1 MRGEGWGGVE
11 NPDTSLV
18 RRLKHSCQYRNTK
31 SKKRRNSQTKTNKK
45 ESGQNKS
52 KTKGGEGES
61 VEKPDTS
68 LARQFKHLN
77 RKQEEQSTRQEN
89 QQTAQIQRY
98 PMRGGGKVQKG
109 GRAGQEKL
117 EALTV
122 FSQKIQARRQRGDQ
136 RGSRREQSS
145 KKLGSNQYRERRSQA
160 HEGSG
165 CKLWYGRNKLVRTIY
180 SPITRGVCFIYPL
193 LR

>member
-1 MRGEGWGGVE
+1 MSVSNHKVE
-11 NPDTSLV
+11 VS
-18 RRLKHSCQYRNTK
+18 RRSPK
-31 SKKRRNSQTKTNKK
+31 TKTNKT
-45 ESGQNKS
+45 ESDQNKP
-52 KTKGGEGES
+52 KTKGGEGGS

-77 RKQEEQSTRQEN
+77 RKQEEQSTRQEK
-89 QQTAQIQRY
+89 QQTAQLKWR
-98 PMRGGGKVQKG
+98 PKRGGGKVQKG

-122 FSQKIQARRQRGDQ
+122 FSQKIQARKKRGGQRGN
-136 RGSRREQSS
+136 RREQSS
-145 KKLGSNQYRERRSQA
+145 RRLGSNQYRERRSQA

-165 CKLWYGRNKLVRTIY
+165 CNLWYGRNKPVRNIF
-180 SPITRGVCFIYPL
+180 SPITRGVCYIYPL

>member
-1 MRGEGWGGVE
+1 MAYQVFTTCSLESRDISLFSFCIADFSVKVMRGEGWGGVE

-77 RKQEEQSTRQEN
+77 RKQEEPKK
-89 QQTAQIQRY
+89 QQHKKSNKTAQ
-98 PMRGGGKVQKG
+98 MK
-109 GRAGQEKL
+109 
-117 EALTV
+117 
-122 FSQKIQARRQRGDQ
+122 RRP
-136 RGSRREQSS
+136 RR
-145 KKLGSNQYRERRSQA
+145 
-160 HEGSG
+160 
-165 CKLWYGRNKLVRTIY
+165 
-180 SPITRGVCFIYPL
+180 
-193 LR
+193 